1 MKNKE
6 CIIVNFT
13 GRTGAGPLNAI
24 EMAKAFVKIGE
35 CVIPI
40 ISSGVENITMWH
52 NAGFEKLVIIDT
64 YDSKLS
70 LIINSL
76 KFPFLNNKKIK
87 KSLLGYKVKMIY
99 CPMVTFWTKKI
110 NRLIKK
116 TPIIM
121 VNHDP
126 IPHSGQSMFEAAR
139 IFNPFKQANIVI
151 VHSKEFVDYAEKKY
165 NHVEYLPLNRH
176 DMYKNI
182 SDKKKIVWYD
192 SAKINFFFFGRI
204 EKYKGLDILARAYK
218 KLNDKYKDK
227 TSLTIV
233 GNGDLSDYA
242 AEYDGIKNVTIIN
255 RWIRDE
261 EVESVF
267 TGNNLVNVCPYKDA
281 TQSGVVLVAYEYGVP
296 VIATDTGGLREQVFD
311 NKTGFLISPNSV
323 DQLVLAMEKYIH
335 NNELIKLQQENIKEY
350 LKSISWESS
359 AKKLVSMLN
368 S

>member
-1 MKNKE
+1 
-6 CIIVNFT
+6 
-13 GRTGAGPLNAI
+13 
-24 EMAKAFVKIGE
+24 
-35 CVIPI
+35 
-40 ISSGVENITMWH
+40 
-52 NAGFEKLVIIDT
+52 
-64 YDSKLS
+64 
-70 LIINSL
+70 
-76 KFPFLNNKKIK
+76 
-87 KSLLGYKVKMIY
+87 
-99 CPMVTFWTKKI
+99 
-110 NRLIKK
+110 
-116 TPIIM
+116 M